1 MVETLVPA
9 PGGPLAPAPERP
21 LGLGARLGTFRRSS
35 GFQYRLQQSA
45 IDIFS
50 IFVVLMVA
58 SIVFGEVDPSR
69 FAFVSSANLLVGF
82 QTIPQLGIVAIGVG
96 ILMVAGEFDLSVGA
110 NFLFS
115 SIMMAQIYT
124 DYQINVWLCALI
136 AIAIGTGIG
145 FLNGLITLKLH
156 IPSFITTLGT
166 MGIWEAAALF
176 FHGASSQVFNPPNS
190 FLVVMNGSVG
200 WMAAAMWWF
209 IGISIA
215 AWALLQR
222 HAFGNHVFAS
232 GGGPGAAVS
241 SGVNVFKAKMV
252 AFCIAGGLA
261 AMGGI
266 LAAANVGDVSPDINS
281 TIPLEA
287 IAACVIGGAALTG
300 GRGTILGMFIGAI
313 LLYWIQDVLLLLAA
327 PGFYLTAFVGALV
340 IAAAVMYQFLR
351 ARRT

>member
-1 MVETLVPA
+1 MAQT
-9 PGGPLAPAPERP
+9 LAPAPRSQP
-21 LGLGARLGTFRRSS
+21 DVVSRLGSIRRSS
-35 GFQYRLQQSA
+35 SFQYRLQQSA
-45 IDIFS
+45 IDIFA

-58 SIVFGEVDPSR
+58 SVVFGEVDPSR
-69 FAFVSSANLLVGF
+69 FAFVASANLLVAF

-96 ILMVAGEFDLSVGA
+96 ILMIAGEFDLSVGA

-115 SIMMAQIYT
+115 SLMMAQIYT
-124 DYQINVWLCALI
+124 IYQISVWVCALI
-136 AIAIGTGIG
+136 GLAIGIGIG
-145 FLNGLITLKLH
+145 FLNGLITLNFR

-176 FHGASSQVFNPPNS
+176 FHGASSQSFSPPNS
-190 FLVVMNGSVG
+190 FLVVMNGSFG
-200 WMAAAMWWF
+200 WMAAAMVWF

-222 HAFGNHVFAS
+222 HAFGNHIFAA

-241 SGVNVFKAKMV
+241 SGVNVFRAKMV

-261 AMGGI
+261 AFAGI

-281 TIPLEA
+281 QIPLEA
-287 IAACVIGGAALTG
+287 IAACVIGGVSLTG
-300 GRGTILGMFIGAI
+300 GRGTVLGMFIGSI
-313 LLYWIQDVLLLLAA
+313 LLYWIQDVLLLLGA

-340 IAAAVMYQFLR
+340 IAAAIMYQLLQ
-351 ARRT
+351 ARRA